1 VQGRRNAIWSL
12 NKSAR
17 RLGLPTDLLSQV
29 EVEVEAWV
37 YGRVHL
43 RPPSWRDEPKRQLT
57 YVVVTLSWA
66 TAVWVL
72 LTNVTL
78 IRAMQGKEA
87 EELLV
92 ETWGLGLLFE
102 QVRRPPLQ
110 LLWRPPPAVL

>member
-29 EVEVEAWV
+29 AVEVEAWV
-37 YGRVHL
+37 SGRVHL

-78 IRAMQGKEA
+78 IRAMQGKAA